1 MKINVS
7 IVDCRVLGCLV
18 NTKMSLCSGVINAV
32 TTQGIDMSK
41 KIIAKTALKDS

>member
-7 IVDCRVLGCLV
+7 IVGCHASVHPV
-18 NTKMSLCSGVINAV
+18 NTKMSLCSGVTNAV